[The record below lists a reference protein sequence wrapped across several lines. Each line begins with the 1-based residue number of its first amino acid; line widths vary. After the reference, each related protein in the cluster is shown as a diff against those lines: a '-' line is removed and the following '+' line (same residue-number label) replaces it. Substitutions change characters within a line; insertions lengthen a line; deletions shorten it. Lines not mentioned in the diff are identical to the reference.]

1 MTKKTAGRNSKL
13 NENEVNKVIK
23 LFREQEQPAGVIKYA
38 DIHRFANELFEQ
50 GIIPASTSDAFWRK
64 DGRLGRTIVD
74 KANLVFS
81 DTVLTSKGEE
91 LVIPNSLD
99 LIEKK
104 YKDKDELTKHMLFM
118 EKQLRES
125 IEREKKL
132 KEKLNK
138 AEESI
143 QEEKNKR
150 NKSDETNEELQGLVY
165 SLYRILSDVSDPMVK
180 EKVGYAMKTVFDV
193 PVDFL
198 NSFESGAQKVE
209 QHNILSL
216 NNTGGNKTKLS
227 SKFRKK

>member
-91 LVIPNSLD
+91 LVIPDSLD

-104 YKDKDELTKHMLFM
+104 YKDKEALTKHMLFM

-125 IEREKKL
+125 LEREKKL
-132 KEKLNK
+132 KEKLIK

-150 NKSDETNEELQGLVY
+150 NKSDESNEELQGLVY

-180 EKVGYAMKTVFDV
+180 EKVVYAMETVFSDPVSFLKNEEYNEKTNEKIV
-193 PVDFL
+193 PL
-198 NSFESGAQKVE
+198 QTTNE
-209 QHNILSL
+209 
-216 NNTGGNKTKLS
+216 NKKKLS
-227 SKFRKK
+227 NKFRK